1 MSRKYTARAAKVI
14 ELAGDEARRQGF
26 NLVGTEQLLLG
37 LIGEGT
43 GIAACT
49 LLSSGVCL
57 ENARDEIARIIGRG
71 AGVISAESPLSTR
84 AKRVLELASNE
95 CSRLEH
101 GIIDT
106 EHLLLGLVREGE
118 GVGYCVLQNLGIDPL
133 KLRIHILVLCF
144 ERHKEAAA
152 ANPKDMVSLGC
163 AGRALY
169 ILERY
174 GEAKEYFSAAMKL
187 PGGEHYLVAVDACKQ
202 HLKGRGVN

>member
-26 NLVGTEQLLLG
+26 NVVGTEQLLLG

-49 LLSSGVCL
+49 LLSSGICL

-84 AKRVLELASNE
+84 AKRVLELASDE

-106 EHLLLGLVREGE
+106 EHLLLGLVRDGE

-144 ERHKEAAA
+144 ERHKEAAI

-174 GEAKEYFSAAMKL
+174 GEANEYFSAATKL
-187 PGGEHYLVAVDACKQ
+187 PGGEHYLVAVDSCKQ